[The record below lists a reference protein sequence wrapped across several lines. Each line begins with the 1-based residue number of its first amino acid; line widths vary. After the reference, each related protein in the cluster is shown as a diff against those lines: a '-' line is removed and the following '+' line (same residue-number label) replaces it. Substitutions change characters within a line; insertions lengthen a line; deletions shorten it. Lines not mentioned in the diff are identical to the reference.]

1 MKSLILAVACLSGT
15 LMFASTNITS
25 SIDNYYSSL
34 DLEGYTVAEYFPKG
48 KFVDDESGREIYRKR
63 AHRRKRMIRPP
74 SRGK

>member
-1 MKSLILAVACLSGT
+1 MKSLILAIACLSGT
-15 LMFASTNITS
+15 LIFASTNVSS

-34 DLEGYTVAEYFPKG
+34 DIDGYTVAEYSPKSNFKDNG
-48 KFVDDESGREIYRKR
+48 NGNDLYRKR

>member
-34 DLEGYTVAEYFPKG
+34 DIDGYTVAEYHPKI
-48 KFVDDESGREIYRKR
+48 KFIDDRDGSELYRKR